1 MLNNSYIGSRMEF
14 LDNSFMDKRKQA
26 GKRLKGNSKKDDLPV
41 STPQNKNEET

>member
-41 STPQNKNEET
+41 STPKDKNEET

>member
-1 MLNNSYIGSRMEF
+1 MLDNSYAGSRVVF

-26 GKRLKGNSKKDDLPV
+26 GKRLKGNSKKDDLPI